1 MVVCERYW
9 TLHKC
14 YHGAT
19 QSNMVLLCA
28 FTLLHNICLTIELLF
43 SSVVH
48 QCPTFNTLKMLVHK
62 NMYKPTFCRCI
73 CMHGNVCGYWC
84 RGSHA
89 FFCLYIFGRR
99 SYMEEK
105 KAIRWGLQRLWLPL
119 QIAPWHQRG
128 RPATTLLFVP
138 VAITHPAL
146 VCLSV
151 CAHGH
156 ADTLTC
162 APSGVYSV
170 KI

>member
-1 MVVCERYW
+1 MMVCERYW

-14 YHGAT
+14 YHSAT

-48 QCPTFNTLKMLVHK
+48 QCPNFNTLKMLVHK
-62 NMYKPTFCRCI
+62 YMYKPTFCRCI
-73 CMHGNVCGYWC
+73 CMHGSVCGYWC
-84 RGSHA
+84 RGSHG

-119 QIAPWHQRG
+119 QIVLDTRRGEGRQLHCFLCPWSLYTQ
-128 RPATTLLFVP
+128 PWY
-138 VAITHPAL
+138 
-146 VCLSV
+146 VCLCV
-151 CAHGH
+151 PMAMQ
-156 ADTLTC
+156 TLTC
-162 APSGVYSV
+162 APSGVYWV